1 MDTNYFTKWLILAS
15 FMTKVIRDTGT
26 LVLIK
31 RTVAYQEPIITTLW
45 IFKLLTQSQNMV
57 SQTFTKRTIWV
68 FFLHF
73 KKSASEYSPQIQES
87 WLFNLSSCSLKNEHF
102 LKAFNTQGD
111 GAGRRCMLLK
121 WEEGW
126 EKRKMETA

>member
-15 FMTKVIRDTGT
+15 FMTKVIKDTGT

-87 WLFNLSSCSLKNEHF
+87 
-102 LKAFNTQGD
+102 
-111 GAGRRCMLLK
+111 
-121 WEEGW
+121 
-126 EKRKMETA
+126 

>member
-15 FMTKVIRDTGT
+15 FMTKVIRDTTGT

-31 RTVAYQEPIITTLW
+31 RTVAYQELITTTLW

-68 FFLHF
+68 FF
-73 KKSASEYSPQIQES
+73 YT
-87 WLFNLSSCSLKNEHF
+87 LKN
-102 LKAFNTQGD
+102 
-111 GAGRRCMLLK
+111 LLQITVHNYK
-121 WEEGW
+121 SPDFSTFPVAV
-126 EKRKMETA
+126 KK